1 MFAQRLVEFK
11 LNLRKLLGWSVCVI
25 WLSGG
30 IAASETPLP
39 TVKELAA
46 LVASRSPQP
55 VRVGDLRDRKV
66 MLPLESHRV
75 LGRVADIVRLPDG
88 QVDAVLNY
96 GGFLGFGTH
105 PIAVPTD
112 AIALLGAD
120 LVMLGYTPGQLD
132 QLPTFSTVGSTPVPP
147 NDVIRMALT
156 GPFH

>member
-1 MFAQRLVEFK
+1 M
-11 LNLRKLLGWSVCVI
+11 NLRKLLGWSVCVL

-39 TVKELAA
+39 TTKELAA
-46 LVASRSPQP
+46 LVAGRFPQP

-75 LGRVADIVRLPDG
+75 LGRVAGIVRLPDG
-88 QVDAVLNY
+88 EVDAVLNY
-96 GGFLGFGTH
+96 GGFLGFGAH

-132 QLPTFSTVGSTPVPP
+132 QLPTFSNVDSTPVPP
-147 NDVIRMALT
+147 NEVIRMALT
-156 GPFH
+156 GPSH

>member
-1 MFAQRLVEFK
+1 VELE
-11 LNLRKLLGWSVCVI
+11 LNLTKLLGWSICVV

-30 IAASETPLP
+30 VALSETPLP
-39 TVKELAA
+39 TAKELAA
-46 LVASRSPQP
+46 LMAGRFPQP

-66 MLPLESHRV
+66 MLPLETHRV
-75 LGRVADIVRLPDG
+75 LGRVAGIVRLPDG
-88 QVDAVLNY
+88 EVDAVLNY

-112 AIALLGAD
+112 AIALLGVD

-132 QLPTFSTVGSTPVPP
+132 QLPTFSSVGSTPVPP

-156 GPFH
+156 GPSH